1 MLVTA
6 GTADGAVPTEI
17 VDGWGAEDSL
27 SLRPHVSLD
36 WEWRRRRGAIRRETL
51 CYAHET
57 LGGASLCPEGSRVLL
72 ADDLETERT
81 TSVLTVTP
89 ALALGDAFE
98 LSFALPIVLS
108 EQTDLRHASGV
119 DEGNSLTDPYNRPSL
134 FEVPARGPTRAGLA
148 DVSATL
154 RVAPFGFGEE
164 RDGRWVVGLT
174 LTLPTASERAAGN
187 DAVGEGM
194 YAVRLENAFSG
205 KVTRWLEPFAAVDVT
220 LVRGAAGS
228 VFDADAPTQT
238 LTGPAHRLGVS
249 FGAEVT
255 PYERKDKSAVRLEVG
270 GRIEAVFDG
279 RARTD
284 LFDALGTSG
293 CDPRSEDAPCDLTTY
308 DRGDVDPAT
317 SAPRRTDGVTDEE
330 HHAVL
335 SGWLGIRYEVFEVLE
350 LSARASLAMETD
362 HFLTF
367 ADVGE
372 DLDGVG
378 GIQRTNTQGQNELNP
393 VYASAFD
400 APGTRFRTGG
410 ITTFGVDVAARVK
423 F

>member
-164 RDGRWVVGLT
+164 RDGRWVLI
-174 LTLPTASERAAGN
+174 
-187 DAVGEGM
+187 DYGEIVVHGHTITWEPEF
-194 YAVRLENAFSG
+194 RHNRIGIDTGAF
-205 KVTRWLEPFAAVDVT
+205 
-220 LVRGAAGS
+220 
-228 VFDADAPTQT
+228 
-238 LTGPAHRLGVS
+238 
-249 FGAEVT
+249 
-255 PYERKDKSAVRLEVG
+255 
-270 GRIEAVFDG
+270 
-279 RARTD
+279 
-284 LFDALGTSG
+284 TSG
-293 CDPRSEDAPCDLTTY
+293 
-308 DRGDVDPAT
+308 
-317 SAPRRTDGVTDEE
+317 
-330 HHAVL
+330 VL
-335 SGWLGIRYEVFEVLE
+335 SALVLE
-350 LSARASLAMETD
+350 GHEQEVVCVD
-362 HFLTF
+362 
-367 ADVGE
+367 
-372 DLDGVG
+372 
-378 GIQRTNTQGQNELNP
+378 
-393 VYASAFD
+393 D
-400 APGTRFRTGG
+400 A
-410 ITTFGVDVAARVK
+410 
-423 F
+423 